1 MDTMQLAEVGQA
13 SDIMLYMFL
22 VFGLPLVSLA
32 LLGVDR
38 LTKCVLRR
46 RASP

>member
-13 SDIMLYMFL
+13 SDIMLYMVL
-22 VFGLPLVSLA
+22 VFGLPLVTLA

-38 LTKCVLRR
+38 LTKGVRRR
-46 RASP
+46 RATP